1 MKNLKKFLMVSI
13 ACVFVLA
20 ISGCEKVEEGNYK
33 EGTYFGSVE
42 ATSYGK
48 TYVTTAVVYVNENG
62 VIKSV
67 FLDNTYF
74 KDEKYTTKKV
84 LGDAYGMKQ
93 TSAANGVIEGG
104 AEWYEQVDVIQ
115 DKVVEEQ
122 GLEWVEWTDETKT
135 KLDGV
140 SGVTISANSY
150 IDAVSAALEKA
161 GK

>member
-42 ATSYGK
+42 AASYGK

-67 FLDNTYF
+67 FIDNTYF

-104 AEWYEQVDVIQ
+104 AEWYEQV
-115 DKVVEEQ
+115 E
-122 GLEWVEWTDETKT
+122 
-135 KLDGV
+135 
-140 SGVTISANSY
+140 
-150 IDAVSAALEKA
+150 ALEKA
-161 GK
+161 VVNNQGIDFIKLNEDKTTDSVTGCTISIDGLYRALEKALEKAKK